1 MEYSNPKIPEGINTS
16 EQHPLKEFFL
26 LSLGVLGIVVALIAT
41 LGLVSDKLA
50 HHIPFSAE
58 GNLSLP
64 KFDNERK
71 DQPINRYLESL
82 TTRIVQ
88 ASQLPD
94 DMHITVHYVDSD
106 VVNAFATLGGH
117 VVMFRGLLEKL
128 PNENAL
134 AMVLAHE
141 VAHVEHRHP
150 IRSMGR
156 GIAIGLALTLVSSA
170 TGNDMVGN
178 IINETGYIT
187 TLKFS
192 RDHENEADVTALNTL
207 RRLYGHIYGAE
218 TLFHILEANS
228 KGKPDFE
235 FLSTHPISAT
245 RIKRIRSGQETDQDR
260 TVTALPGKYQSWLGK

>member
-16 EQHPLKEFFL
+16 DQHPLKEFFL
-26 LSLGVLGIVVALIAT
+26 LSLGVLGIVVALIVT

-50 HHIPFSAE
+50 HHIPFSVE
-58 GNLSLP
+58 GKIPLAQ
-64 KFDNERK
+64 FENEQKGR
-71 DQPINRYLESL
+71 PINQYLESL

-88 ASQLPD
+88 ASQLPE
-94 DMHITVHYVDSD
+94 DMRITVHYVDSD

-141 VAHVEHRHP
+141 VAHIEHRHP

-156 GIAIGLALTLVSSA
+156 GIAIGLALTLVSSS
-170 TGNDMVGN
+170 TGNDMVAN

-207 RRLYGHIYGAE
+207 RKLYGHVYGAE
-218 TLFHILEANS
+218 DLFHILEANS
-228 KGKPDFE
+228 TGKPDFE
-235 FLSTHPISAT
+235 FLSTHPISTT
-245 RIKRIRSGQETDQDR
+245 RIDRIRSGQENDQVR
-260 TVTALPGKYQSWLGK
+260 PVTALPEKYQNWLGK